1 MEDLVAPGERAE
13 IVAALLGGAQEADR
27 RLVDG
32 ERVGR
37 QGAGGELGG
46 ERRIAL
52 QNRPPRASAAR
63 RARSRTTG
71 AAARAPIGR
80 SRRALPPAAA
90 RGASAPS
97 AARLRPSGSRGPGA
111 SRAHGE
117 LRARRGSRP
126 PSRAGAGRPATQ
138 PLRPPPSCGAR
149 AVGFGPPAGCVLAP
163 SSPRRLSQRLQDAVV
178 ETVEVRGHL
187 IRGSSRLGGAAAS
200 PRGRDFR
207 RPAPP

>member
-46 ERRIAL
+46 ERTDCPPES
-52 QNRPPRASAAR
+52 PPRASAAH

-97 AARLRPSGSRGPGA
+97 AARLHLSGSRGPGA
-111 SRAHGE
+111 SRALGE
-117 LRARRGSRP
+117 LGERGEDLDRLRR
-126 PSRAGAGRPATQ
+126 Q
-138 PLRPPPSCGAR
+138 
-149 AVGFGPPAGCVLAP
+149 VLADRQLSHCALLP
-163 SSPRRLSQRLQDAVV
+163 HAAREASASAPWRLRTCSIVASALLQRLQDAVV
-178 ETVEVRGHL
+178 EAVEVRSHL
-187 IRGSSRLGGAAAS
+187 IRGSSGLGDAARL
-200 PRGRDFR
+200 PCGRDSR